1 MLWISDEEARFAR
14 AFVDETVEEYE
25 HVMSE
30 RMLDVMR
37 TKMLA
42 MLLTTP
48 SGLVLLDELRRLD
61 RAEERL
67 S

>member
-1 MLWISDEEARFAR
+1 MLRESKL
-14 AFVDETVEEYE
+14 VTSQ

-30 RMLDVMR
+30 RMLEVMR

-48 SGLVLLDELRRLD
+48 SGLLLLEELRRLD
-61 RAEERL
+61 REEERL